1 MKEQSTTKGFAILSV
16 AGMAVKIL
24 SVVYIPLMMKI
35 IGDEGYGLYGASY
48 QVYAFVFVLT
58 NSGIPVAISK
68 LISEL
73 NAVGNY
79 RDAVRGFK
87 IARFILVVLG
97 IVMASFLIIFSGPL
111 ARLTKYNKAYLSLL
125 TLAPAIFFTSIASAY
140 RGYFQGRSNMT
151 PTAVSQVI
159 EQITNTIFAII
170 FAAYL
175 MRYGV
180 EVGCTGGPIG
190 TSFGALASATFLIYC
205 YEKNKKI
212 RLPRN
217 YVEVNR
223 TRLSTSQLVKKI
235 IKYGVPITLCVGM
248 TYAGSLVDL
257 TNTKTRL
264 MAGGLSDV
272 NATILYGYLNK
283 YQQLL
288 NVPIAIISSL
298 SAAILPAISAA
309 AAVKDRNRVKD
320 KINYSFRV
328 CFLIAIPCA
337 VGFSVLSGHIY
348 ELLKFREGYYIMQYG
363 SVVLVLMAVM
373 QIQTTILQSVG
384 KLFTATFYSIIGIVV
399 KIFIN
404 YFLIAIPNINILG
417 AVVGS
422 TVGFLI
428 PIVLNHIVIRKT
440 LNAKVSLIRHAV
452 KPGIASAA
460 MGIVVFVSY
469 FILDFLFEFMKIPYI
484 PNAISTILAILLGMI
499 TYVFVMALV
508 GGIRKKDMELLPGA
522 AQKFIPNFI
531 LRKIK

>member
-1 MKEQSTTKGFAILSV
+1 MKEQSTTKGFAILSM

-24 SVVYIPLMMKI
+24 SVIYIPLMMKI
-35 IGDEGYGLYGASY
+35 IGEEGYGLYGASY

-58 NSGIPVAISK
+58 NAGIPVAISK

-87 IARFILVVLG
+87 IARFILVILG

-111 ARLTKYNKAYLSLL
+111 ASITKYNKAYLSLL

-140 RGYFQGRSNMT
+140 RGYFQGRANMT

-159 EQITNTIFAII
+159 EQIVNTIFALV

-212 RLPRN
+212 KLPQN
-217 YVEVNR
+217 YVEVSR
-223 TRLSTSQLVKKI
+223 TRLTTSQLVKKI

-248 TYAGSLVDL
+248 TYAGSIVDL

-264 MAGGLSDV
+264 MVGGISDT

-288 NVPIAIISSL
+288 NVP
-298 SAAILPAISAA
+298 
-309 AAVKDRNRVKD
+309 DRK
-320 KINYSFRV
+320 
-328 CFLIAIPCA
+328 
-337 VGFSVLSGHIY
+337 
-348 ELLKFREGYYIMQYG
+348 
-363 SVVLVLMAVM
+363 SVV
-373 QIQTTILQSVG
+373 
-384 KLFTATFYSIIGIVV
+384 
-399 KIFIN
+399 
-404 YFLIAIPNINILG
+404 
-417 AVVGS
+417 
-422 TVGFLI
+422 
-428 PIVLNHIVIRKT
+428 
-440 LNAKVSLIRHAV
+440 
-452 KPGIASAA
+452 
-460 MGIVVFVSY
+460 
-469 FILDFLFEFMKIPYI
+469 
-484 PNAISTILAILLGMI
+484 
-499 TYVFVMALV
+499 
-508 GGIRKKDMELLPGA
+508 
-522 AQKFIPNFI
+522 
-531 LRKIK
+531 

>member
-1 MKEQSTTKGFAILSV
+1 MKEQSTTKGFAILSM

-24 SVVYIPLMMKI
+24 SVIYIPLMMKI
-35 IGDEGYGLYGASY
+35 IGEEGYGLYGASY

-58 NSGIPVAISK
+58 NAGIPVAISK

-87 IARFILVVLG
+87 IARFILVILG

-111 ARLTKYNKAYLSLL
+111 ASITKYNKAYLSLL

-140 RGYFQGRSNMT
+140 RGYFQGRANMT

-159 EQITNTIFAII
+159 EQIVNTIFALA

-212 RLPRN
+212 RLPQN
-217 YVEVNR
+217 YVEVSR
-223 TRLSTSQLVKKI
+223 TRLTTSQLVKKI

-248 TYAGSLVDL
+248 TYAGSIVDL
-257 TNTKTRL
+257 ANTKARL
-264 MAGGLSDV
+264 IVGGISDT

-309 AAVKDRNRVKD
+309 FAVKDRKRVKD
-320 KINYSFRV
+320 KINYSFRL

-348 ELLKFREGYYIMQYG
+348 ELLKFGKAYYIMECG
-363 SVVLVLMAVM
+363 SIVLVLMSIM

-384 KLFTATFYSIIGIVV
+384 KLFTATFYSVIGIVV
-399 KIFIN
+399 KICIN
-404 YFLIAIPNINILG
+404 YVLIAIPNINILG
-417 AVVGS
+417 AIVGS
-422 TVGFLI
+422 IVGFVI
-428 PIVLNHIVIRKT
+428 PIILNHIIIRKS

-452 KPGIASAA
+452 KPAIASVM
-460 MGIVVFVSY
+460 MGIVVFASSFVMD
-469 FILDFLFEFMKIPYI
+469 FIFGFIKIAYI
-484 PNAISTILAILLGMI
+484 PNAISTIVSVLVGII
-499 TYVFVMALV
+499 TYVFTMALI
-508 GGIRKKDMELLPGA
+508 GGIRKRDMELLPSVA
-522 AQKFIPNFI
+522 RKLIPGFI
-531 LRKIK
+531 LRKVK